1 MEFVEP
7 IYDQKD
13 IPRMRKAIKKQVNGE
28 RNLLLFELGL
38 ATALRPSDLLDLRVE
53 DVKTGMIKGRSNK
66 KNKSFDFRLNDR
78 VFGLVKS
85 YIQTMDNEELLFP
98 IHRTTAYR
106 FLKKAAEDCGLEENI
121 GAHSLRKTKA
131 YHMYTDPTPG
141 SETRN
146 NISLIM
152 SLLQH
157 DEAGSTLRYIGYK
170 KERLNAMLL
179 AHDL

>member
-13 IPRMRKAIKKQVNGE
+13 IPRMRKVIKKQVNGE

-53 DVKTGMIKGRSNK
+53 DVKTGIIRGRTNK

-85 YIQTMDNEELLFP
+85 FIETMDDNELLFP
-98 IHRTTAYR
+98 MHRTTAYR
-106 FLKKAAEDCGLEENI
+106 FLKKAAIDCGLEENI

-131 YHMYTDPTPG
+131 YHLYTDPTPG
-141 SETRN
+141 SESKN
-146 NISLIM
+146 NINLIM
-152 SLLQH
+152 DLLQH
-157 DEAGSTLRYIGYK
+157 DEAGSTMRYIGYR
-170 KERLNAMLL
+170 KEKLNEMLL

>member
-7 IYDQKD
+7 IYDVKD
-13 IPRMRKAIKKQVNGE
+13 IPRMRKVIKRQVNGE

-38 ATALRPSDLLDLRVE
+38 ATALRPQDILDLKVE
-53 DVKTGMIKGRSNK
+53 DVKSGVIKGRSNK
-66 KNKSFDFRLNDR
+66 KKKRFDMRLNDR
-78 VFGLVKS
+78 VFTLVKAF
-85 YIQTMDNEELLFP
+85 IETMEDDELLFP

-106 FLKKAAEDCGLEENI
+106 FLKKAALEIGLEENI

-131 YHMYTDPTPG
+131 YHMYTDPAEQ

-146 NISLIM
+146 NIALVM
-152 SLLQH
+152 DLLQH

-170 KERLNAMLL
+170 KEKLNEVLL
-179 AHDL
+179 SHDL

>member
-13 IPRMRKAIKKQVNGE
+13 IPRMRKAIKRQVNGE

-38 ATALRPSDLLDLRVE
+38 ATALRPSDLLDLHVK
-53 DVKTGMIKGRSNK
+53 DVKLGVIKGRSNK
-66 KNKSFDFRLNDR
+66 KHKSFDFRLNDR

-85 YIQTMDNEELLFP
+85 FIETMDDDELLFP
-98 IHRTTAYR
+98 INRTTFYR
-106 FLKKAAEDCGLEENI
+106 FLKKAAEDCGLQENI

-131 YHMYTDPTPG
+131 YHLYTDPTPG

-146 NISLIM
+146 DISLIM
-152 SLLQH
+152 GLLQH
-157 DEAGSTLRYIGYK
+157 DEAGSTLRYIGYS
-170 KERLNAMLL
+170 KEKLNEKLL
-179 AHDL
+179 NHDL